1 MFKKKRGFYTGTERF
16 FSGPSASFDQ
26 GVISIMDGRMPY
38 ADPYA
43 LDGVLGKTSSKW
55 LRLL

>member
-1 MFKKKRGFYTGTERF
+1 MFKKKRGFYTGREIY
-16 FSGPSASFDQ
+16 FSGPYARYDQ
-26 GVISIMDGRMPY
+26 GVISVGEYHKY
-38 ADPYA
+38 ADQYA